1 MPKWGMKTKSVLQM
15 IVTLLRC
22 RGGNFA
28 LSFAVLLPVLLGL
41 SGGALDFMIY
51 ANQIKRMQNAADA
64 AVLAAAKESS
74 LKGWSPQQAQAI
86 AQSYVDENLKDIGA
100 SSSSSSMAK
109 TSGAFTTIATV
120 DVAAKTVNVE
130 IQMNEYPYFFLGYFR
145 HDPQIAVASKA
156 SVSGE
161 MNICVIGLDKSGS
174 DTVALSG
181 AAKVTSPKCAI
192 FSNSMA
198 TDGLAAK
205 DTSLL
210 TSDYNCS
217 AGGYGGASKNYSTQ
231 PTPDCT
237 PITDPLAARAVPP
250 STTCDFTNKT
260 ISAFIAVLKPGVYC
274 GGININ
280 LNANVLFMPGTYV
293 IKDGD
298 LKSTLGGIS
307 AGKGVT
313 FFFTGEGSKFNF
325 APSTTIAFSAPE
337 TGAYAGILF
346 YQDPKMVSTVTY
358 EISSSKAGLLLGTI
372 YLPNGIFKVHALNK
386 VGDESAYTVIVA
398 RKLDIGATAELVI
411 NADYAATKVPL
422 PAGLGPSKNLRL
434 IK

>member
-1 MPKWGMKTKSVLQM
+1 M
-15 IVTLLRC
+15 IVAMLRC
-22 RGGNFA
+22 RSGNFA
-28 LSFAVLLPVLLGL
+28 ISFAVLIPVLLGL

-51 ANQIKRMQNAADA
+51 TNQIKRMQNAADT

-74 LKGWSPQQAQAI
+74 LKGWSALQAQAI
-86 AQSYVDENLKDIGA
+86 AQSYVDENLRDIGA
-100 SSSSSSMAK
+100 AAPSSSMAK
-109 TSGAFTTIATV
+109 TSGAFTTITTL
-120 DVAAKTVNVE
+120 DQAAKTVNVE

-161 MNICVIGLDKSGS
+161 MNICVIGLDKSS
-174 DTVALSG
+174 SETVSLSG
-181 AAKVTSPKCAI
+181 AAKLTSPKCAI

-198 TDGLAAK
+198 KDGLAAK
-205 DTSLL
+205 DFSVL

-237 PITDPLAARAVPP
+237 PVADPLAARSIPTP
-250 STTCDFTNKT
+250 TSCDYTNKT
-260 ISAFIAVLKPGVYC
+260 ISAFVAILKPGVYC
-274 GGININ
+274 GGINIS
-280 LNANVLFMPGTYV
+280 LNANVLFSPGTYV
-293 IKDGD
+293 IKNGD
-298 LKSTLGGIS
+298 LKSTLGGIT

-325 APSTTIAFSAPE
+325 APTTTIAFSAPE
-337 TGAYAGILF
+337 TGPYAGILF
-346 YQDPKMVSTVTY
+346 YQDPKMINTVIY
-358 EISSSKAGLLLGTI
+358 EVSSSSAGLLLGTI
-372 YLPNGIFKVHALNK
+372 YLPNGVFKVHARNK
-386 VGDESAYTVIVA
+386 IGDQSAYTVIVA

-422 PAGLGPSKNLRL
+422 PAGLGPTKNLRL